1 MQRIYLFLTK
11 NFPDLFYIPPDVD
24 LRFRRWIALGNVA
37 YPFCIFLHGIFIPT
51 FGLLGIPEMAFFNVG
66 SCILFMICIMISK
79 RGYMYAGFV
88 MGCIEVFIHA
98 CLATYF
104 IGWESGFHYLIFGAT
119 ACIYL
124 APPGRYALKFTLFLS
139 SAIGYLVLHYTAHSK
154 GWMVQNDPAVVY
166 WFSVANILTLF
177 AILAMWAYS
186 YSYAT
191 TKAEEAFEIEHN
203 RSEALLHNILPKQI
217 VKQLKRKQGTIVDSF
232 RQTSI
237 LFCDIVNFTEISKR
251 TDPQEL
257 INILND
263 VFSQID
269 DLVEKHDLEKIK
281 TIGDSYMVASGVPT
295 PIDNH
300 AEKIADLAV
309 EIMETFKNIML
320 RSGEKLQIRIGI
332 CSGEVVAGVIGK
344 KKFSY
349 DLWGD
354 SVNMAARMESTGVP
368 GRIHVHESVF
378 KLLREKFNFEKRSN
392 VEIKGKGLTTTYF
405 LLGRRTVYF
414 KTAS

>member
-1 MQRIYLFLTK
+1 
-11 NFPDLFYIPPDVD
+11 
-24 LRFRRWIALGNVA
+24 
-37 YPFCIFLHGIFIPT
+37 
-51 FGLLGIPEMAFFNVG
+51 
-66 SCILFMICIMISK
+66 
-79 RGYMYAGFV
+79 MYAGFV

-98 CLATYF
+98 CLVNLFYWM
-104 IGWESGFHYLIFGAT
+104 GVGFSLFIFGAT

-139 SAIGYLVLHYTAHSK
+139 SAIGYLVLHYTAHQRD
-154 GWMVQNDPAVVY
+154 GWCKTIQRWCIGLVLPIY
-166 WFSVANILTLF
+166 SLFF

-191 TKAEEAFEIEHN
+191 TKAEEAFEIGHN

-281 TIGDSYMVASGVPT
+281 Q
-295 PIDNH
+295 
-300 AEKIADLAV
+300 
-309 EIMETFKNIML
+309 L
-320 RSGEKLQIRIGI
+320 RFLYGG
-332 CSGEVVAGVIGK
+332 
-344 KKFSY
+344 
-349 DLWGD
+349 
-354 SVNMAARMESTGVP
+354 
-368 GRIHVHESVF
+368 
-378 KLLREKFNFEKRSN
+378 LRRPHSH
-392 VEIKGKGLTTTYF
+392 
-405 LLGRRTVYF
+405 R
-414 KTAS
+414 